1 MNMIQQKIGGFNK
14 QKGKLE
20 SGWRVYNLVHNGNK

>member
-1 MNMIQQKIGGFNK
+1 MIQQKIGGFNK

-20 SGWRVYNLVHNGNK
+20 RVWRVYIQYIAETNEL